1 MSLVYISD
9 FYGIPYEEFSTVGF
23 FFAHDHTEDGGLT
36 RSIRA
41 YYPYDSRLREYKV
54 QVVVQEL
61 ISESLAYMASFYH
74 IGTQARSIRDI
85 YFEFFFQLFLVFA
98 EQAVIVLQ
106 AGFLLG
112 LSSFRSLS
120 HPFQLPFEY
129 LLALAFC
136 LLFLGKAFCLL
147 VEPRGVITFPRNP
160 FPTVKLQDPA
170 SNIVQEITVVS
181 YGDHRTCILL

>member
-1 MSLVYISD
+1 MEAIALPSGKCSHFLVLVTTREVKAAQVSTRVHLSPSHKDEVLPFGEVLPDAFFRIYILMSLVYISD
-9 FYGIPYEEFSTVGF
+9 FYGIPYEEFSIVGF

-98 EQAVIVLQ
+98 EQAVIVL
-106 AGFLLG
+106 
-112 LSSFRSLS
+112 
-120 HPFQLPFEY
+120 
-129 LLALAFC
+129 
-136 LLFLGKAFCLL
+136 
-147 VEPRGVITFPRNP
+147 
-160 FPTVKLQDPA
+160 
-170 SNIVQEITVVS
+170 
-181 YGDHRTCILL
+181 